1 MKHFSVGGWTRII
14 TLIERS
20 SANITH
26 IFFALWTCHMVA
38 YKNNENNTFL
48 FQHLLVGRDYSNR
61 SKVIPTVY
69 LIISIIL
76 EEGEVQLFKGF
87 EACFFNT
94 YLHTFQI
101 RPPRVSIQ
109 YVPAKLTP
117 CPEICY

>member
-1 MKHFSVGGWTRII
+1 MKHFSVGGWTRIV

-26 IFFALWTCHMVA
+26 IFFALWTFHMVA

-48 FQHLLVGRDYSNR
+48 FPHLLVGRDYSNR
-61 SKVIPTVY
+61 SKVFPTVY

-76 EEGEVQLFKGF
+76 KEGEVQLFKGF

-94 YLHTFQI
+94 YLPNT
-101 RPPRVSIQ
+101 
-109 YVPAKLTP
+109 TP
-117 CPEICY
+117 